1 MAGSIAKAGDRF
13 FEFVLVLSE
22 AVIVLVI
29 EKIAEARMRKDNK
42 LIEVP

>member
-1 MAGSIAKAGDRF
+1 MLTSRQVGIDSSIAKAGDRF

-29 EKIAEARMRKDNK
+29 EKIAEA
-42 LIEVP
+42 